1 MVAALPERTSQAMS
15 HRRSR
20 RRWLILLFLSP
31 FFALTLLFFVAPA
44 IITVYLALTGLDM
57 SFQGGFVGLANFRG
71 WLADSLLPLV
81 LLNTVVYV
89 ACTAAFSLGL
99 GLLLALLTTHVS
111 DRVGRGFRALWL
123 LPRLTPIVVYALLWL
138 WILDPTSYGLL
149 NSVRA
154 WLGLPPVDLISA
166 SPRLVIVLVSG
177 LIGASLGMVILTSAI
192 KSIPAEYIRA
202 ARIDGA
208 SGFGVIRHII
218 LPLIRWP
225 LAFVLVFQA
234 LALLTSYDDIL
245 LVTGGGPFYDSTVY
259 ALYIFRRAFQSGR
272 YGYGAALAVVLVV
285 VGAAAA
291 SFSWRILNFER
302 MIAAPKIEAD

>member
-1 MVAALPERTSQAMS
+1 MSAAPAERT
-15 HRRSR
+15 RRPLRGRSR
-20 RRWLILLFLSP
+20 RRWLVVLFLSP

-44 IITVYLALTGLDM
+44 VITIGLAFTGLDM
-57 SFQGGFVGLANFRG
+57 AFQGEFVGLANFRG
-71 WLADSLLPLV
+71 SLADSLLPLV
-81 LLNTVVYV
+81 LLNTLVYV
-89 ACTAAFSLGL
+89 SCTAAFSLGL
-99 GLLLALLTTHVS
+99 GLLLALLTTHVGE
-111 DRVGRGFRALWL
+111 RVGRAFRALWL

-138 WILDPTSYGLL
+138 WVLDPTSYGLL
-149 NSVRA
+149 NSLRA
-154 WLGLPPVDLISA
+154 MLGLPPVDLISV

-192 KSIPAEYIRA
+192 RSIPIDYIRA

-208 SGFGVIRHII
+208 SGWGVIRYVV

-225 LAFVLVFQA
+225 LTFVLVFQS
-234 LALLTSYDDIL
+234 LSLLTSYDDIL

-259 ALYIFRRAFQSGR
+259 ALYIFRRAFQNGL

-285 VGAAAA
+285 AGAVAA
-291 SFSWRILNFER
+291 SLSWRLLQVER